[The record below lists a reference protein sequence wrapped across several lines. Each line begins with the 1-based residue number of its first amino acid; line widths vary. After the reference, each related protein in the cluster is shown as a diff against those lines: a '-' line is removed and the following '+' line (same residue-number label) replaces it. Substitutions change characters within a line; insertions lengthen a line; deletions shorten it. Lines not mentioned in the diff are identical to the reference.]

1 MCILIRLKEKK
12 KTKKKKRVSH
22 MKAESNET
30 WAEEA
35 VSGL

>member
-12 KTKKKKRVSH
+12 KTKKKRVSH